1 MSSIIKIE
9 ELSEELRPVANFMGL
24 SKFLELCDAF
34 GGSNIYLPT
43 KKSILRNYRNGEIIR
58 RYNGRNSKELAKEFC
73 ISEMYVKS
81 IIRKSK

>member
-9 ELSEELRPVANFMGL
+9 DLSEELIPVANFIGL
-24 SKFLELCDAF
+24 SKFLELCEAF
-34 GGSNIYLPT
+34 GGSSIYLPT
-43 KKSILRNYRNGEIIR
+43 MKSILRTHRNEEIIR
-58 RYNGRNSKELAKEFC
+58 RYNGKNSKELAKEFC